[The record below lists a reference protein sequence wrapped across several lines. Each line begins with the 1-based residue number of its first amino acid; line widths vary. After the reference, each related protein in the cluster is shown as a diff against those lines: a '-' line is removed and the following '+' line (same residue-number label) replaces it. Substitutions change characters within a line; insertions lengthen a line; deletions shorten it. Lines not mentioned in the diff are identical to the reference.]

1 MIILSMYKDFFN
13 AICELDP
20 TAIKR
25 LIIDG
30 ETSREITD
38 AGLDNL
44 VMTNKRRYLYI
55 ITHFVI

>member
-20 TAIKR
+20 TVSKR

-44 VMTNKRRYLYI
+44 IMTNERRHLYI
-55 ITHFVI
+55 ITHFDI